1 MLFQWVWI
9 WSEFDE
15 PKIGFLQQPRQRD
28 PLRGWGGVP
37 QGGPAPAQAAR
48 GVQHSHSVPLRSL
61 LIWRQL
67 RICLILSHYL
77 LDLIPIVIL
86 DIIRDT
92 YGHKNKYLSDFNRL
106 PHVCPFPRSWAISHV
121 ACNCFTVY
129 GRRNGRGVLTLQR
142 HYVKYV
148 LHWTWSWN
156 SPVTEGKLSYHHHH
170 QPVCGGQQPV
180 TSLTTEESFE

>member
-1 MLFQWVWI
+1 MGLDLVWVWWTEDRI
-9 WSEFDE
+9 SSTTSTARST
-15 PKIGFLQQPRQRD
+15 PRLGRCSTG
-28 PLRGWGGVP
+28 RTSTSAGSTRS
-37 QGGPAPAQAAR
+37 PAQPQRTAP
-48 GVQHSHSVPLRSL
+48 VLINLETTQNMPPSVT
-61 LIWRQL
+61 
-67 RICLILSHYL
+67 LSTWPYSNC
-77 LDLIPIVIL
+77 DL
-86 DIIRDT
+86 DIIWDT
-92 YGHKNKYLSDFNRL
+92 YGHKNKSWSDFNRL

-148 LHWTWSWN
+148 LHWTRSWN
-156 SPVTEGKLSYHHHH
+156 SPVTEGKLSYHHHQ